1 MLTMPCTTVV
11 SIRVSPLNFCTA
23 TIHGI
28 YQKQDYFVESLS
40 LICSRPT
47 GISATE
53 NQAYALWVVFFL
65 VVERIGDDN
74 VCSPEFPGV
83 ATKQFS
89 MSCLACGVK
98 SPVKKRCVF
107 VCVCVCAF
115 TIFWRKLIIDVNL
128 YTLLESTPKPVQ
140 ASEYLQL

>member
-11 SIRVSPLNFCTA
+11 QHQSFTFKFLYCNDSRDLPKTGLFCWKPIPYLFTA
-23 TIHGI
+23 
-28 YQKQDYFVESLS
+28 YQYISYWKSGLCFV
-40 LICSRPT
+40 
-47 GISATE
+47 G
-53 NQAYALWVVFFL
+53 VFFL
-65 VVERIGDDN
+65 VVERTSDDN
-74 VCSPEFPGV
+74 MCSPEFPGV

-98 SPVKKRCVF
+98 SPVKKQCVF
-107 VCVCVCAF
+107 VCVCVCTF